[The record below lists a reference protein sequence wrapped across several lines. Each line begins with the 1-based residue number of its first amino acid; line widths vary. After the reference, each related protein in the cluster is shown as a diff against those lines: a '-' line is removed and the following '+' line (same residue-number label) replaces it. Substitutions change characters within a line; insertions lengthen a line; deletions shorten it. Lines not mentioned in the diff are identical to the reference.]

1 MCKIENLM
9 DGKQLM
15 KTGITLIVIGHLNFI
30 LGSIVHGTVLRHVTV
45 PGDGI
50 LVEYSVTTIMSVI
63 SGIVSISTGIIV
75 IVLSRDL
82 SNTRLQYVVFAS
94 SMSNCLISLACMLG
108 LAVSVIITI
117 INGGRTLLAV
127 CGLGSTKDILQVTNE
142 CPFDPTRIYVSYIT
156 GYKLKFSPNVLQ
168 ESNVVQQ
175 LGTSSR
181 LERLQTNVTH
191 CGSCRLVPNV
201 KITLR
206 LELARQARER
216 ERTINPDIQFIQFMA
231 LCAHWQSAC
240 C

>member
-1 MCKIENLM
+1 GRRCPLWRGYE
-9 DGKQLM
+9 GERTLM

-142 CPFDPTRIYVSYIT
+142 CPFDPTRIYDTALAMWIPSLILSGVEVFLSIRCFLVALNLL
-156 GYKLKFSPNVLQ
+156 GSVKRRRKNVRKLALSVSPNVHLHEERRILSSWQ
-168 ESNVVQQ
+168 E
-175 LGTSSR
+175 T
-181 LERLQTNVTH
+181 
-191 CGSCRLVPNV
+191 
-201 KITLR
+201 
-206 LELARQARER
+206 
-216 ERTINPDIQFIQFMA
+216 F
-231 LCAHWQSAC
+231 
-240 C
+240 

>member
-82 SNTRLQYVVFAS
+82 SNTRLDTALAMWIPSLILSGVEVFLSIRCFLVAL
-94 SMSNCLISLACMLG
+94 NL
-108 LAVSVIITI
+108 
-117 INGGRTLLAV
+117 
-127 CGLGSTKDILQVTNE
+127 LGSVKRRRKNV
-142 CPFDPTRIYVSYIT
+142 R
-156 GYKLKFSPNVLQ
+156 KLVRVNP
-168 ESNVVQQ
+168 
-175 LGTSSR
+175 
-181 LERLQTNVTH
+181 LE
-191 CGSCRLVPNV
+191 
-201 KITLR
+201 
-206 LELARQARER
+206 
-216 ERTINPDIQFIQFMA
+216 DIQEVDEGNELLEPTAVRF
-231 LCAHWQSAC
+231 WV
-240 C
+240 